1 VALFA
6 WDNPHRIVGAICLR
20 VKRRRRT
27 SPGEPLVAIV
37 PVRENELAPRI
48 HIQRAHFGQNQNG
61 QSRPGPTAVRMTDRD
76 KTNTEI
82 ITGPAGS
89 GKTELLLARHRAA
102 LTTGE
107 IGCAL
112 WIAPTHRSAAE
123 VRARV
128 LSGGFRGC
136 LQPGVMTFSQFAEQI
151 LSASSTEVQPITS
164 LVKRQIIRRL
174 ILSRAAGDRLKHF
187 GPIAGTS
194 GLTDLVCELISE
206 LKTQE
211 IWPEEFQTACET
223 RGMGP
228 KDRDLLALYSDYQVH
243 LNHRG
248 LYDAE
253 GRFWIARELL
263 RGGARR
269 PFEAL
274 KSVIVDG
281 FADFTRPQHEI
292 LQILSQRAESMAISL
307 PLEAGAA
314 RTDLFAKP
322 AQTLGLLKK
331 HQPSLSVQAIPR
343 RERADWPTLG
353 HVEGELFKSPRHVK
367 PAATIAR
374 IEIIEAAR
382 AIDELSLVGRRVK
395 QLLLAGDPDN
405 GRPVAPSDITV
416 VLRSPAAVAS
426 LVAEVFDDLGLPYL
440 LADGRALSQAPALA
454 ALVNLVRLHVD
465 DWPYRELTTLLAHN
479 YFQPD
484 WPQWRQGQAWST
496 ADGVIRGL
504 QVPYGRAAL
513 LAAVERDA
521 QSTDPKTS
529 AAAKTTLKL
538 LERLSEAFDRLP
550 TEATSAEWADT
561 IATLG
566 AETGVYRAITLDPES
581 LATTNAA
588 AWDLLIQSLA
598 SAERF
603 ATPKDG
609 KPDHYDASSLLDL
622 MLDILRSEQLPEHK
636 DEVGRVRILSPTS
649 VRALAIPYLFVAGLS
664 EQAFPAPPRGDRLYS
679 ESEYERLH
687 AAGLPVVLRAE
698 RSQEEMLLFYEVITR
713 ATRRLCLSYPG
724 LDDKAQPLLPSP
736 YLIELEQAL
745 GREAKHFRL
754 EDLNPISRTETPASP
769 TDERVLAVAQAIELV
784 ESPTKAAPLATF
796 GQLAARADGAPVAQ
810 NVIAGLDAMG
820 SRAIR
825 DAYGPFDG
833 LVTSDAARALLA
845 EKLFPADTHWSASR
859 LEQYRGCPYKFFL
872 QNVLTLSQLDELSLD
887 TDALARGSRL
897 HDILARAHLALN
909 QSFGKPT
916 SPVAAAAAF
925 RKVVEESLAAENATK
940 NTQAHQAALD
950 EIDRRVILA
959 WLTDYIEQ
967 HAIYDELWRD
977 FDTVPAPAHFEVSFG
992 QTKTTD
998 DPLSTADPL
1007 LLGAGDKIVKLQGRI
1022 DRIDLGTI
1030 AGEPVLSV
1038 LDYKSGSLRRH
1049 TRRAIDEG
1057 DDLQVAI
1064 YALAAER
1071 LLART
1076 GRAAWRA
1083 GYWGVADGGFKVKHA
1098 LSISEL
1104 AAGKALATA
1113 EWSHL
1118 RNAIETLIVQLVDAI
1133 RAGQFPVAS
1142 RNDECTSYCEFS
1154 TVCRINHV
1162 RSLEKRWELPTDS
1175 P

>member
-1 VALFA
+1 
-6 WDNPHRIVGAICLR
+6 
-20 VKRRRRT
+20 
-27 SPGEPLVAIV
+27 
-37 PVRENELAPRI
+37 
-48 HIQRAHFGQNQNG
+48 
-61 QSRPGPTAVRMTDRD
+61 MTDRD
-76 KTNTEI
+76 NTSTEI
-82 ITGPAGS
+82 FTGPASS

-102 LTTGE
+102 LAMGE

-123 VRARV
+123 VRARL

-136 LQPGVMTFSQFAEQI
+136 LQPGVMTFSQFAEQV

-164 LVKRQIIRRL
+164 LVKRQIIRGL
-174 ILSRAAGDRLKHF
+174 ILSRAAEKRLKHF

-211 IWPEEFQTACET
+211 IWPDEFKSACEQ
-223 RGMGP
+223 RGVTH
-228 KDRDLLALYSDYQVH
+228 KDRDLLLLYEAYQEH
-243 LNHRG
+243 LNQRG

-263 RGGARR
+263 RNGATR

-274 KSVIVDG
+274 RSVIVDG
-281 FADFTRPQHEI
+281 FADFTRPQHDI
-292 LQILSQRAESMAISL
+292 LQILASRAESMAISL

-314 RTDLFAKP
+314 REDLFAKP
-322 AQTLGLLKK
+322 VQTLSLLKK
-331 HQPSLSVQAIPR
+331 HHRSLRIQTVPR
-343 RERADWPTLG
+343 RERTDWPTLG
-353 HVEGELFKSPRHVK
+353 HVEVELFKSPRHVK
-367 PAATIAR
+367 PAARIAR
-374 IEIIEAAR
+374 MEIVEAAR
-382 AIDELSLVGRRVK
+382 AIDELALVGRRVK
-395 QLLLAGDPDN
+395 QLLLDGDPDN
-405 GRPVAPSDITV
+405 GRPVAPSDITI
-416 VLRSPAAVAS
+416 VLRSPSAVAS
-426 LVAEVFDDLGLPYL
+426 LVGEVFGDLGLPYV
-440 LADGRALSQAPALA
+440 LADGRALSQSPALA
-454 ALVNLVRLHVD
+454 AVVNLLRLHVD
-465 DWPYRELTTLLAHN
+465 NWPYRELTTLLAHN

-484 WPQWRQGQAWST
+484 WPEWRQGQAWKE
-496 ADGVIRGL
+496 ADSVIREL

-513 LAAVERDA
+513 LSAVQRRAD
-521 QSTDPKTS
+521 SIDPEIS
-529 AAAKTTLKL
+529 DPAKATLL
-538 LERLSEAFDRLP
+538 LLGRLSAAFDRLP
-550 TEATSAEWADT
+550 SKATGAEWSDV

-566 AETGVYRAITLDPES
+566 AETGVYRAITLDPEELS
-581 LATTNAA
+581 QSNLAS
-588 AWDLLIQSLA
+588 WDLLIQSLA

-609 KPDHYDASSLLDL
+609 KPDRYDASEVLDL
-622 MLDILRSEQLPEHK
+622 MLDILRSEQLPEPL
-636 DEVGRVRILSPTS
+636 DETGRVRILSPTA

-736 YLIELEQAL
+736 YLVELEQAL

-754 EDLNPISRTETPASP
+754 EDLNPISRTDTPASP
-769 TDERVLAVAQAIELV
+769 TEERVLAVAQAIELL
-784 ESPTKAAPLATF
+784 ETPAAPLATF
-796 GQLAARADGAPVAQ
+796 GQMAARPDSAAVAQ
-810 NVIAGLDAMG
+810 NVLAGLEAMG

-833 LVTSDAARALLA
+833 MVTSDAARSHLA
-845 EKLFPADTHWSASR
+845 EQLFPTTTHWSASR
-859 LEQYRGCPYKFFL
+859 LEQFRGCPYKFFL
-872 QNVLTLSQLDELSLD
+872 QYVLKLSPLDELSLD

-909 QSFGKPT
+909 QTTGKPS
-916 SPVAAAAAF
+916 SPVAAAVAF
-925 RKVVEESLAAENATK
+925 RKVAEDLLAAEIATK
-940 NTQAHQAALD
+940 GAQAHHAALD

-967 HAIYDELWRD
+967 HAIYDELWKD
-977 FDTVPAPAHFEVSFG
+977 FDVAPAPAHFEVSFG
-992 QTKTTD
+992 QKKHRIDPRAIT
-998 DPLSTADPL
+998 DPLSTEAPL
-1007 LLGAGDKIVKLQGRI
+1007 EIGSGDKIVKLQGRI

-1071 LLART
+1071 LLSRT

-1083 GYWGVADGGFKVKHA
+1083 GYWGVADGGFKAKHA
-1098 LSISEL
+1098 ISVSEMT
-1104 AAGKALATA
+1104 AGKALATV
-1113 EWSHL
+1113 EWSYL
-1118 RNAIETLIVQLVDAI
+1118 RSAVEGLILQLVDSI
-1133 RAGQFPVAS
+1133 RAGQFPIAS

-1162 RSLEKRWELPTDS
+1162 RSLEKRWELPTGS

>member
-1 VALFA
+1 MDL
-6 WDNPHRIVGAICLR
+6 PLGA
-20 VKRRRRT
+20 T
-27 SPGEPLVAIV
+27 STGAV
-37 PVRENELAPRI
+37 
-48 HIQRAHFGQNQNG
+48 FGQTQIG
-61 QSRPGPTAVRMTDRD
+61 QLRPVQTAVRMMDRER
-76 KTNTEI
+76 TTEI

-89 GKTELLLARHRAA
+89 GKTELLVARHRAA
-102 LTTGE
+102 LATGE

-123 VRARV
+123 VRARL
-128 LSGGFRGC
+128 LSRGFRGC
-136 LQPGVMTFSQFAEQI
+136 LQPGVMTFSQFAEQV
-151 LSASSTEVQPITS
+151 LSASATEVQPITS

-174 ILSRAAGDRLKHF
+174 ILSRAATDRLKHF

-194 GLTDLVCELISE
+194 GLTDLICELISE

-211 IWPEEFQTACET
+211 IWPEEFMAACET
-223 RGMGP
+223 RGMSQ
-228 KDRDLLALYSDYQVH
+228 KDRDLIALYSDYQEH
-243 LNHRG
+243 LNRRR

-263 RGGARR
+263 RNGAKR

-274 KSVIVDG
+274 RSVIVDG

-314 RTDLFAKP
+314 RENLFAKP
-322 AQTLGLLKK
+322 AQTLSLLKK
-331 HQPSLSVQAIPR
+331 HHPSFGVHAIAR
-343 RERADWPTLG
+343 RERVDWPTLG
-353 HVEGELFKSPRHVK
+353 HVEEELFKSPRHVK
-367 PAATIAR
+367 PAAKIVR
-374 IEIIEAAR
+374 IEIVEAAR
-382 AIDELSLVGRRVK
+382 AIDELNLVGRRVK
-395 QLLLAGDPDN
+395 QLLLDGDPDN
-405 GRPVAPSDITV
+405 GRPVPPSDITV
-416 VLRSPAAVAS
+416 VLRSPSSVAS
-426 LVAEVFDDLGLPYL
+426 LVTEVFDDLGLPYV
-440 LADGRALSQAPALA
+440 LADGRALAQAPALA
-454 ALVNLVRLHVD
+454 ALVNVLRLHVD
-465 DWPYRELTTLLAHN
+465 NWPYRELTTLLAHN

-484 WPQWRQGQAWST
+484 WPQWRQGQAWKE
-496 ADGVIRGL
+496 ADSVIREL
-504 QVPYGRAAL
+504 QVPYGRAAI
-513 LAAVERDA
+513 LAAIQRKTE
-521 QSTDPKTS
+521 SIDPKIGEPATS
-529 AAAKTTLKL
+529 TFRL
-538 LERLSEAFDRLP
+538 LQRLSEAFDRLP
-550 TEATSAEWADT
+550 SEATGAEWADA

-566 AETGVYRAITLDPES
+566 AETGVYRAITLDPEALS
-581 LATTNAA
+581 KSNRD

-598 SAERF
+598 STERF
-603 ATPKDG
+603 ATPEGG
-609 KPDHYDASSLLDL
+609 KPDRYDAAALLEL
-622 MLDILRSEQLPEHK
+622 MLDILRSEQLPERK
-636 DEVGRVRILSPTS
+636 DEVGRVRILSPSS
-649 VRALAIPYLFVAGLS
+649 VRALSIPYLFVAGLS

-679 ESEYERLH
+679 ESEYERLQ

-736 YLIELEQAL
+736 YLTELEQAL

-769 TDERVLAVAQAIELV
+769 TDERVLAVAQAIELI
-784 ESPTKAAPLATF
+784 ESPSTPLTTF
-796 GQLAARADGAPVAQ
+796 GQLAARPDGAAVAQ
-810 NVIAGLDAMG
+810 NILSGLEAMG
-820 SRAIR
+820 SRAVR
-825 DAYGPFDG
+825 DEFGPFDG
-833 LVTSDAARALLA
+833 LVTSDAARSLLA
-845 EKLFPADTHWSASR
+845 DKLFPTNTHWSASR

-872 QNVLTLSQLDELSLD
+872 QYVLNISPLDELSLD
-887 TDALARGSRL
+887 TDALVRGFRL

-909 QSFGKPT
+909 QTTGKPT

-925 RKVVEESLAAENATK
+925 RKVAEDLLAAETATK
-940 NTQAHQAALD
+940 GAQAHHAALD
-950 EIDRRVILA
+950 EIDRRVILG

-967 HAIYDELWRD
+967 HAIYDELWRE
-977 FDTVPAPAHFEVSFG
+977 FDVAPAPAHFEVSFG
-992 QTKTTD
+992 RARRSD
-998 DPLSTADPL
+998 DPQEIWDSLSTEEPL
-1007 LLGAGDKIVKLQGRI
+1007 QLGSGDKVVRLQGRI

-1083 GYWGVADGGFKVKHA
+1083 GYWGVADGGFKFKHA
-1098 LSISEL
+1098 LNISEM

-1113 EWSHL
+1113 EWNYL
-1118 RNAIETLIVQLVDAI
+1118 RDAIERLILQLVDSI

-1142 RNDECTSYCEFS
+1142 RNDECTSYCEFG

-1162 RSLEKRWELPTDS
+1162 RSLEKRWELPTGS